1 MPACP
6 RQTNQEGK
14 EFIDMHEV
22 LLIRGENEP
31 NVEWDLEWCGWRN
44 GTRRACINTRKGMQK
59 VLPFT
64 QFTKSFLSSP
74 LTPRS
79 VHFFLLVGQ

>member
-22 LLIRGENEP
+22 LLIRRENEP
-31 NVEWDLEWCGWRN
+31 NVEGYGMERLVEWNNGSLHKQALRKRRN
-44 GTRRACINTRKGMQK
+44 A
-59 VLPFT
+59 
-64 QFTKSFLSSP
+64 KSVPSHPLHQVVSLISP
-74 LTPRS
+74 TPGS
-79 VHFFLLVGQ
+79 GH